1 MDVRT
6 KLEDVLELTRINE
19 LLEKKEA
26 ENAKRPSNV
35 ILWMLAV
42 VGAVACVAAI
52 AYAVYRYMTPAFEDD
67 YDYDYDF
74 DDDYDDFDDFDLD
87 DDDDK

>member
-52 AYAVYRYMTPAFEDD
+52 AYAVYRYMTPALEDD

-87 DDDDK
+87 DGDDK